1 MKIICPKCNS
11 AYNLDKKNL
20 PKNGRKLKCFICET
34 IWIQHPTGE
43 AEKVKDITDFINEI
57 KIRQDTIKSSLEKN
71 TSLKKPS
78 EKLVRPSLNKDQERE
93 FLEVLAIGEIQENRR
108 PYKSL
113 QPEDSSTKEQIQDID
128 SIKGKLNQGLSLVS
142 FNRTFFGF
150 LLVSAIFL
158 PILTLILNRNAV
170 LKLNLPYQEYILIF
184 LRNTDVLVDR
194 VQLYVLTLQNY
205 IFNYF

>member
-11 AYNLDKKNL
+11 AYDLDKKDL
-20 PKNGRKLKCFICET
+20 PKNGRKLKCFICES
-34 IWIQHPTGE
+34 IWIQHPSGE

-57 KIRQDTIKSSLEKN
+57 KIRQDAIKSSLEKS
-71 TSLKKPS
+71 TSLKKSS
-78 EKLVRPSLNKDQERE
+78 EKLVRRSLNKDQERE

-150 LLVSAIFL
+150 ILVSAIFL
-158 PILTLILNRNAV
+158 PILTLILNRTNV
-170 LKLNLPYQEYILIF
+170 LKLNLPYKEHILVF

-194 VQLYVLTLQNY
+194 VQLYILILQDY

>member
-20 PKNGRKLKCFICET
+20 PKNGRKLKCFICES
-34 IWIQHPTGE
+34 IWIQHPSRE

-57 KIRQDTIKSSLEKN
+57 KIRQDTIKSSLEKS

-108 PYKSL
+108 PYKNL

-128 SIKGKLNQGLSLVS
+128 SIKGKSNQGLSLVS

-170 LKLNLPYQEYILIF
+170 LKLNLPYEEHILIF

-194 VQLYVLTLQNY
+194 LQLYILILQDY

>member
-57 KIRQDTIKSSLEKN
+57 KIRQDTIKSSLEKS

-113 QPEDSSTKEQIQDID
+113 QPEDSSKKEQIEDID
-128 SIKGKLNQGLSLVS
+128 SIKGKPNQGFSLVS
-142 FNRTFFGF
+142 FNQTFFGF

-158 PILTLILNRNAV
+158 TILTLMLNRNEV
-170 LKLNLPYQEYILIF
+170 LKLNLPYQEHILVF
-184 LRNTDVLVDR
+184 LKNTDVLVDR
-194 VQLYVLTLQNY
+194 VQLYVLILQDY

>member
-57 KIRQDTIKSSLEKN
+57 KIRQDTIKSSLEKS

>member
-20 PKNGRKLKCFICET
+20 PKNGRKLKCFICES
-34 IWIQHPTGE
+34 IWIQHPSRE

-108 PYKSL
+108 PYKNL

>member
-20 PKNGRKLKCFICET
+20 PKNGRKLKCFVCNS
-34 IWIQHPTGE
+34 IWIQYPTGK
-43 AEKVKDITDFINEI
+43 AEKVKDISDFIDEI
-57 KIRQDTIKSSLEKN
+57 KIRQDAIKSSLEKS
-71 TSLKKPS
+71 TFLKRPS
-78 EKLVRPSLNKDQERE
+78 EKSFKPSLSKDQERE
-93 FLEVLAIGEIQENRR
+93 FLEALAIGEIQENTR

-113 QPEDSSTKEQIQDID
+113 KTDDSSTKEQLQDID
-128 SIKGKLNQGLSLVS
+128 LIKGKPDQGFSLVS

-150 LLVSAIFL
+150 ILVSAIFL
-158 PILTLILNRNAV
+158 PILTLILNRTNV
-170 LKLNLPYQEYILIF
+170 LKLNLPYKEHLLVF

-194 VQLYVLTLQNY
+194 VQLYILILQDY

>member
-20 PKNGRKLKCFICET
+20 PKNGRKLKCFICES
-34 IWIQHPTGE
+34 IWIQHPSGE

-113 QPEDSSTKEQIQDID
+113 QPEDSSAKEQIQDID
-128 SIKGKLNQGLSLVS
+128 SIKGKSNQGLSLVS

-158 PILTLILNRNAV
+158 TILTLMLNRNEV
-170 LKLNLPYQEYILIF
+170 LKLNLPYQEYILVF
-184 LRNTDVLVDR
+184 LKNTDVLVDR
-194 VQLYVLTLQNY
+194 VQLYVLILQDY

>member
-20 PKNGRKLKCFICET
+20 PKNGRKLKCFVCNS
-34 IWIQHPTGE
+34 IWIQYPTGE
-43 AEKVKDITDFINEI
+43 AEKVKDINDFIDEI
-57 KIRQDTIKSSLEKN
+57 KIRQDAIKASLEKS
-71 TSLKKPS
+71 TFLKRPS
-78 EKLVRPSLNKDQERE
+78 EKSFKPSLSKDQERE
-93 FLEVLAIGEIQENRR
+93 FLEALAIGEIQENTR

-113 QPEDSSTKEQIQDID
+113 KTDDSSTKEQLQDID
-128 SIKGKLNQGLSLVS
+128 LIKGKPDQGFSLVS

-150 LLVSAIFL
+150 ILVSAIFL
-158 PILTLILNRNAV
+158 PILTLILNRTNV
-170 LKLNLPYQEYILIF
+170 LKLNLPYKEHILVF

-194 VQLYVLTLQNY
+194 VQLYILILQDY

>member
-57 KIRQDTIKSSLEKN
+57 KIRQDTIKSSLEKS

-78 EKLVRPSLNKDQERE
+78 EKLVKPSLNKDQERE

-113 QPEDSSTKEQIQDID
+113 KPEDSSTKKQLQDINL
-128 SIKGKLNQGLSLVS
+128 IKGKPNQGFSLIS

-150 LLVSAIFL
+150 VLVSAIFL
-158 PILTLILNRNAV
+158 PILTLILNRNVV
-170 LKLNLPYQEYILIF
+170 LKLNLPYQEHILVL

-194 VQLYVLTLQNY
+194 VQLCILILQDY
-205 IFNYF
+205 IFSYF